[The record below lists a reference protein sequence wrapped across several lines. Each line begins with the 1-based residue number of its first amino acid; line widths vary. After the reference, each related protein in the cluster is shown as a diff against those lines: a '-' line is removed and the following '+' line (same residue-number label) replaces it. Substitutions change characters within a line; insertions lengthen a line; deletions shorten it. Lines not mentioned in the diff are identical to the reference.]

1 MKPHPALAELPRYSA
16 GEFHR
21 RAAAYIAGNPGGAGD
36 FLEYSDYKINPGI
49 ETGLEGLELKDAA
62 VLIPVVENGDDAR
75 VIFTKRTSSL
85 RKHSGQIAFP
95 GGKLDPDE
103 TPEYAALR
111 EAEEEI
117 GLGRHFVDIIGH
129 LPPIPVLSGFR
140 ITPVL
145 ATVRTGFVLTPSP
158 DEVESVFDV
167 PLSFLMNAANH
178 LQESAPFRNITRNY
192 YVMPFEDRRIWGI
205 TAGIVRSVYERLYE

>member
-1 MKPHPALAELPRYSA
+1 MTAYPALSGLPRYSA
-16 GEFHR
+16 EEFHR
-21 RAAAYIAGNPGGAGD
+21 RAAAHIASNPGG
-36 FLEYSDYKINPGI
+36 FLDYGDYKINPGI
-49 ETGLEGLELKDAA
+49 DHVLEGMELKDAA

-103 TPEYAALR
+103 TPEFAALR

-117 GLGRHFVDIIGH
+117 GLARHFVDVIGH
-129 LPPIPVLSGFR
+129 LPSIPVLSGFC

-145 ATVRTGFVLTPSP
+145 ATVRTGFSLVANPG
-158 DEVESVFDV
+158 EVEAVFDV
-167 PLSFLMNAANH
+167 PLSFLMDPENH
-178 LQESAPFRNITRNY
+178 TRESATFRNIERNY
-192 YVMPFEDRRIWGI
+192 YVMPYQDRRIWGI
-205 TAGIVRSVYERLYE
+205 TAGIVRSIYERLYE

>member
-1 MKPHPALAELPRYSA
+1 MKPHPALSGHPLYSA
-16 GEFHR
+16 EEFRR
-21 RAAAYIAGNPGGAGD
+21 RAEAHISDNPGH
-36 FLEYSDYKINPGI
+36 FLDYGDYKINPGA
-49 ETGLEGLELKDAA
+49 ETGLDGLELKDAA

-75 VIFTKRTSSL
+75 VIFTQRTSSL

-95 GGKLDPDE
+95 GGKLDADE
-103 TPEYAALR
+103 TPEFAALR

-117 GLGRHFVDIIGH
+117 GLARHFVDVIGH
-129 LPPIPVLSGFR
+129 LPSIPVLSGFR

-145 ATVRTGFVLTPSP
+145 ATVRPGFVLVPNP

-167 PLSFLMNAANH
+167 PLSFLMTPENH
-178 LQESAPFRNITRNY
+178 VQESGLFRNYRRNY
-192 YVMPFEDRRIWGI
+192 YAMPYQDWRIWGI